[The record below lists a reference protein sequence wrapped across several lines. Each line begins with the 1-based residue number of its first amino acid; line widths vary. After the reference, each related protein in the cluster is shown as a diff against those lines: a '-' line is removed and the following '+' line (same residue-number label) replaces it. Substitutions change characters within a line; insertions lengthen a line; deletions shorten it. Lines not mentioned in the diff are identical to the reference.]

1 MDLIELDDDYY
12 EDKLYFTEPDAL
24 DQKFTSLEE
33 DNLFYIH
40 RIQEIE
46 QYLESTQETIDKTH
60 ERLEKKTD
68 ALLENKESL
77 MQKIAEAQQNL
88 ETYKKSSSG
97 TQIMDQNS
105 YVPKNATEKDKE
117 KKAPQEVKFDDL
129 LGQIKKKITS
139 IQQTDTQK
147 EPLQLLYV
155 SPACRNPLPLLG
167 LGEHRDQAGGADQ
180 RTARGEDQSRGR

>member
-1 MDLIELDDDYY
+1 MNLNLIELDEEYY

-40 RIQEIE
+40 RIQDIE
-46 QYLESTQETIDKTH
+46 QYLESTQETIDRTH
-60 ERLEKKTD
+60 ERLEKKTN

-77 MQKIAEAQQNL
+77 MQKIVEAQQSL

-97 TQIMDQNS
+97 TQIQDQNS
-105 YVPKNATEKDKE
+105 YGEKFAKK
-117 KKAPQEVKFDDL
+117 KKAPQEVKFEDL

-139 IQQTDTQK
+139 I
-147 EPLQLLYV
+147 
-155 SPACRNPLPLLG
+155 
-167 LGEHRDQAGGADQ
+167 
-180 RTARGEDQSRGR
+180 